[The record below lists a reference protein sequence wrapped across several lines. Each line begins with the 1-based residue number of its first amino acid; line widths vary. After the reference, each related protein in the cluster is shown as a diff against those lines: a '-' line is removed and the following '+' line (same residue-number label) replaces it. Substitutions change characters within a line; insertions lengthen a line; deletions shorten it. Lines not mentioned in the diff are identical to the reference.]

1 MKKFIVDMLSSE
13 GNVSSKRVLG
23 AIGFISAIVFI
34 GIWQH
39 DLINL
44 LLITSASLVGLQTIT
59 DIFKPKS

>member
-1 MKKFIVDMLSSE
+1 MKKFIIDMLSSE

-23 AIGFISAIVFI
+23 AIGFLSAIVFI
-34 GIWQH
+34 GIWSH

-59 DIFKPKS
+59 DIWKPKS

>member
-1 MKKFIVDMLSSE
+1 MKKFIIDMLSSE

-23 AIGFISAIVFI
+23 AIGFIAAIVFI
-34 GIWQH
+34 GIWSH

-59 DIFKPKS
+59 DIWKPKS

>member
-1 MKKFIVDMLSSE
+1 MLSSE

-23 AIGFISAIVFI
+23 AIGYIAAIVFI
-34 GIWQH
+34 SIWAH

-59 DIFKPKS
+59 DIWKPKN